1 MTNGEKLRAM
11 NDDDLAFE
19 ICEMYDGKCEH
30 CPGEE
35 YCHDGHNGLADW
47 LKKEANGGG
56 CDTCKHGWGEENCK
70 GCLWDGKAQRNTHLE
85 PFINKPCVSE
95 GVCHEDKMKVLEKIK
110 AEIEQDAF
118 KDVNGSKYIS
128 VNRVNQ
134 IINKYTEEVM
144 DDD

>member
-1 MTNGEKLRAM
+1 MSTIEKV
-11 NDDDLAFE
+11 
-19 ICEMYDGKCEH
+19 CS
-30 CPGEE
+30 
-35 YCHDGHNGLADW
+35 
-47 LKKEANGGG
+47 
-56 CDTCKHGWGEENCK
+56 TCRHEPRDENCL
-70 GCLWDGKAQRNTHLE
+70 GCTFDWKNADGNTHWEPQE

-95 GVCHEDKMKVLEKIK
+95 QACHEDKMKVLEKIK

>member
-1 MTNGEKLRAM
+1 M
-11 NDDDLAFE
+11 NKWIAEFDLE
-19 ICEMYDGKCEH
+19 DGDTMPEH
-30 CPGEE
+30 MDLE
-35 YCHDGHNGLADW
+35 YKGAKIDFY
-47 LKKEANGGG
+47 
-56 CDTCKHGWGEENCK
+56 CKP
-70 GCLWDGKAQRNTHLE
+70 LDQE